1 MTFQED
7 IFQLHQNNQ
16 QPKEESMDFPECRG
30 MTFQQFWAWANKK
43 SGMDL
48 TFYDYEE
55 ELEITFRD
63 FIHIWIKKSAGLGI
77 TEFVLRW
84 ISWNCLK
91 DDVWKDKQ
99 IDVNIP
105 IVVGPRVDL
114 AITIL
119 TRFKHMFGDHQFK
132 GKETVLTLNGNRI
145 EVFPSHNMSSVHGL
159 NPVFILLDE
168 GDLFP
173 PGQQIRARQASERY
187 VAKTNPYIVWISTP
201 YLPGGLY
208 ETIEREENCMYE
220 RKIMLY
226 DRGLGKVY
234 SEEDIAIAR
243 LSPTFEMEYNGK
255 YGYGVGNIF
264 QGLDSIIEEYD
275 VTPSEYGQKALCGD
289 PAFGSSNFGI
299 CGGETLDSKI
309 WVKEANQ
316 HPRPSPSAMLDIME
330 PLAHQYND
338 NVKIDGAHPGFIR
351 DLNERGIPALPI
363 NFGLMIRDTEDASKQ
378 SLRSKMT
385 INAAQMVKNGLV
397 RIHPMFTDL
406 IAQLRAAQFDDK
418 GGVDK
423 KELNFDIGDAFI
435 MMCWDLKEFDYS
447 SIGLRSDGTIYGRDK
462 PKSKSVKVNTEVI
475 S

>member
-1 MTFQED
+1 MTFQD
-7 IFQLHQNNQ
+7 DLIQLHKNNLT
-16 QPKEESMDFPECRG
+16 PKENALDFHECRG
-30 MTFQQFWAWANKK
+30 MAFQEFWEWINKK
-43 SGMDL
+43 SGTNL
-48 TFYDYEE
+48 EFYDYEE
-55 ELEITFRD
+55 ELETTLAE
-63 FIHIWIKKSAGLGI
+63 FIHVWIKKSAGLGI

-91 DDVWKDKQ
+91 DNVWKDKQ

-105 IVVGPRVDL
+105 IIVGPRIEL

-119 TRFKHMFGDHQFK
+119 NRFKRMFGDHKFK
-132 GKETVLTLNGNRI
+132 TKETVLTLNGNRI
-145 EVFPSHNMSSVHGL
+145 EVFPSYHVASLHGL
-159 NPVFILLDE
+159 NPVLILLDE

-173 PGQQIRARQASERY
+173 PGQQIRARQAAERY
-187 VAKTNPYIVWISTP
+187 IAKTNPYIIWVSTP

-208 ETIEREENCMYE
+208 ETIEREEECMYK
-220 RKIMLY
+220 RVIMLY

-234 SEEDIAIAR
+234 SEADIATAR
-243 LSPTFEMEYNGK
+243 KSPTFEMEYNGK

-264 QGLDSIIEEYD
+264 QGLDSIIEEYS
-275 VTPSEYGQKALCGD
+275 VTPTEYGQKTLCGD

-299 CGGETLDSKI
+299 CGGEVLDGKI
-309 WVKEANQ
+309 LVKEANQ

-330 PLAHQYND
+330 QLAHQYND

-351 DLNERGIPALPI
+351 DLNERGIPALPV
-363 NFGLMIRDTEDASKQ
+363 NFGLMLRDSEDASKQ

-385 INAAQMVKNGLV
+385 INAAQLVKNGLV

-447 SIGLRSDGTIYGRDK
+447 SITLSQDGKMSNDHK
-462 PKSKSVKVNTEVI
+462 AKSKSVKVNVEYVE
-475 S
+475 